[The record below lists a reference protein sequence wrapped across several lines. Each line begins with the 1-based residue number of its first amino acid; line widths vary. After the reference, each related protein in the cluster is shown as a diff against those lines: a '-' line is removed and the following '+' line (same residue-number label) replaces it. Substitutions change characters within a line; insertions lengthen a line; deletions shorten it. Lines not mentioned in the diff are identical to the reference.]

1 MDGGYGLVLMYAGW
15 FVLPDESV
23 STTFWIVRI
32 GGILVVYAAVKNFAL
47 EKYLKASV

>member
-1 MDGGYGLVLMYAGW
+1 MDGGYGLALMYAGW

-47 EKYLKASV
+47 EKYLKAGV